1 MEEEKIN
8 HEAIEKYNTIVDAF
22 INGNKKKLENYVRPQ
37 LEKYLETHEKEM
49 LDMVFK
55 QLRPYLTPL
64 PTLYEETSNGVCET
78 LEENV
83 LREYGVM
90 DPDEPICEFFEE
102 YTGNLNVSP
111 VPWVKWIPEIYQDMI
126 RCDLCF
132 NREEKI
138 RRVIA
143 SFVAT
148 FFQQDLGYKLSDK
161 ELYKAD
167 CSPLISEL
175 VNELYANLSELFMP
189 WSLLEL
195 YGKEMISVK
204 EVLSYSW
211 DAVPIPA

>member
-1 MEEEKIN
+1 MEEKIN
-8 HEAIEKYNTIVDAF
+8 HEAIEKYNNIVDTF
-22 INGNKKKLENYVRPQ
+22 INGNKKKLENYVRHQ

-49 LDMVFK
+49 LKMVFN
-55 QLRPYLTPL
+55 QLRQYLMPL
-64 PTLYEETSNGVCET
+64 PMMYEETAKGVHEA

-83 LREYGVM
+83 LRERGAL
-90 DPDEPICEFFEE
+90 DPNEPLCEFFEE
-102 YTGNLNVSP
+102 YTGNLNASP

-138 RRVIA
+138 RREIA
-143 SFVAT
+143 SLVAA

-161 ELYKAD
+161 ELYEAD
-167 CSPLISEL
+167 CSPLISGL
-175 VNELYANLSELFMP
+175 INELYANLSELFMP

-195 YGKEMISVK
+195 YGKEMIPVK
-204 EVLSYSW
+204 EVFSYSW

>member
-1 MEEEKIN
+1 MGRV
-8 HEAIEKYNTIVDAF
+8 H
-22 INGNKKKLENYVRPQ
+22 VRPQ

-49 LDMVFK
+49 LDMAFN
-55 QLRPYLTPL
+55 QLRQYLMPL
-64 PTLYEETSNGVCET
+64 PILYEETSMGVHEP

-83 LREYGVM
+83 LREYGTL
-90 DPDEPICEFFEE
+90 DPNEPICEFFEE

-132 NREEKI
+132 NQEEKI

-143 SFVAT
+143 SYVAA

-161 ELYKAD
+161 ELSEAD

-175 VNELYANLSELFMP
+175 INELYANLSELFMP

-195 YGKEMISVK
+195 YGKEMIPVK
-204 EVLSYSW
+204 EILP
-211 DAVPIPA
+211 DMQGIAF

>member
-1 MEEEKIN
+1 MEEKIN
-8 HEAIEKYNTIVDAF
+8 HEAIEKYNTIVDTF

-64 PTLYEETSNGVCET
+64 PTLYEETSNGVREI

-90 DPDEPICEFFEE
+90 DPNEPICEFFEE
-102 YTGNLNVSP
+102 YTGNLNPSP
-111 VPWVKWIPEIYQDMI
+111 VPWVNWIPEIYKDMI
-126 RCDLCF
+126 RCGLCF

-143 SFVAT
+143 CSVAA

-161 ELYKAD
+161 ELYEAD

-195 YGKEMISVK
+195 YGKEMIPVR
-204 EVLSYSW
+204 EVLPYWGHFSETTN
-211 DAVPIPA
+211 